1 MEYAVILFGLLSIG
15 CTCMIFA
22 VISTYNKKIS
32 EIHKVIANLHI
43 KAMKAEDALKNISK
57 QPQKDSGSF
66 KKEVIYK
73 IPKKLFGELRMRN
86 NGKEAVVKA
95 SLSVEKVEQ

>member
-1 MEYAVILFGLLSIG
+1 MEYAVIFFGLLSIG

-43 KAMKAEDALKNISK
+43 KTMKTEDALKSLGN
-57 QPQKDSGSF
+57 QPQKENGNF
-66 KKEVIYK
+66 KKEIIYK

>member
-1 MEYAVILFGLLSIG
+1 MEYAVIFFGLLSIG

-43 KAMKAEDALKNISK
+43 KAMKTENALKAGGSHS
-57 QPQKDSGSF
+57 QKTDVNP
-66 KKEVIYK
+66 KKEVVYK

-95 SLSVEKVEQ
+95 SLSVEKVES